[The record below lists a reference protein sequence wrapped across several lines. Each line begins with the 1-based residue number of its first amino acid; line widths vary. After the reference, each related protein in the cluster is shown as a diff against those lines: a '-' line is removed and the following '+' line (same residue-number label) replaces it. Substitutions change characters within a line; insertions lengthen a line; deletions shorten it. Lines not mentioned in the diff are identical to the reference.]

1 MAKPSKRSRAARE
14 KVDPNVRVSV
24 DEAIRLVKE
33 HAVSKFDETVEL
45 SINLNV
51 DPRHADQNIRG
62 VVSLPNG
69 TGKPVRVAVFAKD
82 AKAEEAKAAGADIV
96 GAIRRVRM
104 AVKVAEGFLSAGTV
118 SSDGGDGFRT

>member
-1 MAKPSKRSRAARE
+1 MAKLSKRARVARE
-14 KVDPNVRVSV
+14 NIDPNQHVSI

-33 HAVSKFDETVEL
+33 HATSKFDETVEL

-69 TGKPVRVAVFAKD
+69 TGKAVRVAVFAKD
-82 AKAEEAKAAGADIV
+82 AKADEARAAGANLLPCNSI
-96 GAIRRVRM
+96 
-104 AVKVAEGFLSAGTV
+104 
-118 SSDGGDGFRT
+118 